1 MNETMTLKEGAEA
14 IEGLYSFLFEQ
25 LHDCGVV
32 ALDENSSSFE
42 DMDSVRAVV
51 MKLVEYRWVT
61 GDPNRM
67 VGMPGGVPRA
77 G

>member
-25 LHDCGVV
+25 LHDCGIV
-32 ALDENSSSFE
+32 ALDENNSSFE

-61 GDPNRM
+61 GGPNRM

>member
-14 IEGLYSFLFEQ
+14 IEGLYSFLFAQCYE
-25 LHDCGVV
+25 LGLVGSV
-32 ALDENSSSFE
+32 ENSA
-42 DMDSVRAVV
+42 DMVDRGAVRDLARA
-51 MKLVEYRWVT
+51 LVEYRWVT

-67 VGMPGGVPRA
+67 VGMPGGVPSA